1 MEQSKGKL
9 THLEFTKYD
18 TIIVWKV
25 NLMNKCQNQSIVS
38 YKAILAL
45 EVRISIGLT
54 HGLLKYLNF
63 GFLFMSHV
71 HYFPSS

>member
-18 TIIVWKV
+18 TIIVWKDI

-38 YKAILAL
+38 YKAILTL
-45 EVRISIGLT
+45 EVRI
-54 HGLLKYLNF
+54 LK
-63 GFLFMSHV
+63 V
-71 HYFPSS
+71 

>member
-1 MEQSKGKL
+1 MEQSRRKL

-18 TIIVWKV
+18 TIIVWKDV

-45 EVRISIGLT
+45 EVRV
-54 HGLLKYLNF
+54 LK
-63 GFLFMSHV
+63 V
-71 HYFPSS
+71 

>member
-9 THLEFTKYD
+9 THLKFTKYD

-25 NLMNKCQNQSIVS
+25 NLMTNCQNQSIVN

-45 EVRISIGLT
+45 EVRVSKG
-54 HGLLKYLNF
+54 
-63 GFLFMSHV
+63 
-71 HYFPSS
+71 